1 MHPIIQKTK
10 RVLTILN
17 LFLLNLFSYQ
27 NIKKND
33 LLDIPQYESLITS
46 SIFQM
51 IKDIL
56 YVNQYYSYGTYSKR
70 RGELIMLD
78 RKSVKRILKKYKNRS
93 IKDLSSAE
101 RTEVLKLMD
110 EHLEKGVINL
120 FVRDDSG
127 SVSAQTMTIPTYLSY
142 LQEKEG
148 DKTVGEV
155 IKTLQG
161 K

>member
-1 MHPIIQKTK
+1 M
-10 RVLTILN
+10 
-17 LFLLNLFSYQ
+17 
-27 NIKKND
+27 
-33 LLDIPQYESLITS
+33 LDILQYESLITF

-56 YVNQYYSYGTYSKR
+56 YVNQYYSYVTYLKR

-78 RKSVKRILKKYKNRS
+78 RKSTKKILKKYKNKS

-101 RTEVLKLMD
+101 LTEVLKLMD

-148 DKTVGEV
+148 DTTVGEV

>member
-1 MHPIIQKTK
+1 
-10 RVLTILN
+10 
-17 LFLLNLFSYQ
+17 
-27 NIKKND
+27 
-33 LLDIPQYESLITS
+33 
-46 SIFQM
+46 M

-56 YVNQYYSYGTYSKR
+56 YVNQYYSYGTYFKR
-70 RGELIMLD
+70 RWELIMLD
-78 RKSVKRILKKYKNRS
+78 RKSIKKILKKYKNRS